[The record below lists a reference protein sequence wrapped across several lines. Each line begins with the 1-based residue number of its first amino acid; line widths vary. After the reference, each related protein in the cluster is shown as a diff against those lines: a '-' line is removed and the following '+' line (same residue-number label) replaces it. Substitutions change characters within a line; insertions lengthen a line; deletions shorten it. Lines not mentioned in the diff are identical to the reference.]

1 MDEII
6 VSIST
11 LFMKYGIKSVSMDD
25 VSRELGISKKTLYQ
39 YFKDKD
45 ELVTKVVEHHAEL
58 LSGEMF
64 KMVSENA
71 NAIEQLLQVCKFV
84 SQYLKNINPSV
95 TYDLKKYYPQIWKNV
110 NLNNRDYIFNQI
122 KQNMING
129 IKEGL
134 YRSDINIDI
143 ITHFYLFRMEMS
155 QTYEMIVENKYSY
168 EEIFNTSFN
177 YHIRGIA
184 NKKGLEYLEKKIKT
198 QTKYN

>member
-71 NAIEQLLQVCKFV
+71 NAIEQLLQVSKFV

-184 NKKGLEYLEKKIKT
+184 NKKGLEYLENKIKT

>member
-71 NAIEQLLQVCKFV
+71 NAIEQLLKVSKFV

-184 NKKGLEYLEKKIKT
+184 NKKGLEYLENKIKT

>member
-71 NAIEQLLQVCKFV
+71 NAIEQLLQVSKFV

-184 NKKGLEYLEKKIKT
+184 NKKGLECLENKIKT

>member
-64 KMVSENA
+64 KMVSGNA
-71 NAIEQLLQVCKFV
+71 NAIEQLLQVSKFV

-184 NKKGLEYLEKKIKT
+184 NKKGLEYLENKIKT

>member
-71 NAIEQLLQVCKFV
+71 NAIEQLLQVSKFV

-134 YRSDINIDI
+134 YRSDINCN
-143 ITHFYLFRMEMS
+143 S
-155 QTYEMIVENKYSY
+155 
-168 EEIFNTSFN
+168 
-177 YHIRGIA
+177 
-184 NKKGLEYLEKKIKT
+184 
-198 QTKYN
+198 

>member
-64 KMVSENA
+64 KMVSGNA
-71 NAIEQLLQVCKFV
+71 NAIEQLLQVSKFV

>member
-71 NAIEQLLQVCKFV
+71 NAIEQLLKVSKFV

>member
-71 NAIEQLLQVCKFV
+71 NAIEQLLQVSKFV